1 MASEAQ
7 ILANQRNA
15 EKSTGPRT
23 VEGKAVASQ
32 NAVKHGLLARQ
43 DVISSEDHSEFDLH
57 REQLLGELGPVG
69 PVESMLAERI
79 VSLSWR
85 LKRAERIQN
94 EAFDYLI
101 AKDGFKKPWEL
112 TKSPNDPDG
121 DADIVLGRVVVK
133 DFARA
138 RVLERLVMYE
148 RRIEHSLYRTM
159 AELRKLRLMRQS
171 DPAEKP
177 TSFEVSSFKCEGPS
191 GTPVLQTSHLT
202 LGTPRET
209 PDRQLCKTNPIPV
222 GSSLDGA
229 PLGRGVGQAPDR
241 PVPSSHVTDG
251 P

>member
-101 AKDGFKKPWEL
+101 AKGNFNLFGFAK
-112 TKSPNDPDG
+112 TKRDPDD
-121 DADIVLGRVVVK
+121 DADLAIGRVIVK
-133 DFARA
+133 DFANARA
-138 RVLERLVMYE
+138 LDRLLMYE
-148 RRIEHSLYRTM
+148 RRIEHSLYKTM
-159 AELRKLRLMRQS
+159 AELRKLKLMRPS
-171 DPAEKP
+171 DAVEKP
-177 TSFEVSSFKCEGPS
+177 ATKPHSAGSGVCSVPVRALGETPYGVTTSGAEP
-191 GTPVLQTSHLT
+191 
-202 LGTPRET
+202 
-209 PDRQLCKTNPIPV
+209 PDRQLCKTNPIS
-222 GSSLDGA
+222 GSPDAGEA
-229 PLGRGVGQAPDR
+229 PLPRGFACILSG
-241 PVPSSHVTDG
+241 S
-251 P
+251 